1 MRSFARARRLL
12 PEAVAL
18 CTLVLLLWPAAAQAQ
33 PGPLRQVQ
41 APRDRQGQS
50 IAPRPQGRN
59 SGQRPPRGNQLL
71 QRLMQMEPS
80 QRRRFLRENQR
91 FRQLPRQQRD
101 RIENQLRRF
110 DAMPAPERELLRQRF
125 QLFSR
130 LSPTQQGEARRIY
143 RSWRQIP
150 ADRRRTLSGEVR
162 RLRAASPEERGKRLE
177 SKGFAEKYEANERR
191 ILEDLMKIEPER

>member
-1 MRSFARARRLL
+1 MRSFARVRRLL

-18 CTLVLLLWPAAAQAQ
+18 CAFVLLLLPVSAEAQ

-41 APRDRQGQS
+41 AQRDRQGQS
-50 IAPRPQGRN
+50 IAPRPQARNKGR
-59 SGQRPPRGNQLL
+59 RPPRGNQLL

-80 QRRRFLRENQR
+80 ERRRFLRENQR
-91 FRQLPRQQRD
+91 FRKLPRQQRD
-101 RIENQLRRF
+101 RIEDQLRRF

-143 RSWRQIP
+143 RSWRDIP
-150 ADRRRTLSGEVR
+150 AERRRALSGEVR
-162 RLRAASPEERGKRLE
+162 RLRDASPEERDRRLE
-177 SKGFAEKYEANERR
+177 SRGFAEEYEAEERQ
-191 ILEDLMKIEPER
+191 ILQDLMRLRPQD